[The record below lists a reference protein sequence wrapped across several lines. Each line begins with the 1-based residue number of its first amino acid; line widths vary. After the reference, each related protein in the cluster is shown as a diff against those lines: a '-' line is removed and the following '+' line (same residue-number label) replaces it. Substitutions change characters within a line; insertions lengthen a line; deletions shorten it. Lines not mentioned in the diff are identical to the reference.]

1 MLSGEKTI
9 EIIKKKIKFS
19 LIRTKYLNSIKR
31 ENKKKIIKANKL
43 LIGKKKFNIKKKKF
57 AKKIPAIILSDSIAL
72 RQIDFGPKNFK
83 K

>member
-31 ENKKKIIKANKL
+31 ENRKKIIKANKL
-43 LIGKKKFNIKKKKF
+43 LIGKKKFNIKKKNLQKKF
-57 AKKIPAIILSDSIAL
+57 QL
-72 RQIDFGPKNFK
+72 
-83 K
+83 